1 MLLSSTWLAWAFVL
15 PSVAVFVHRDVVEPS
30 FAPAIEENDDQLVH
44 TSDQS
49 DVVRYAINHCK
60 KIAFVHI
67 QKTGGTTL
75 LSLFGKG
82 HTHRGNDAIPASSRM
97 PRGLPVL
104 EDLYLG
110 SSSIKVDAVQLRA
123 RLGADTWK
131 NAYTVAFVRDPYD
144 YFVSYYF
151 FQLWEAERQKK
162 QESHEAEKQRQHES
176 RRAKRQRK
184 HKSRGEL
191 SLLAVHTVTAND
203 LLHEAG
209 VEGLGDW
216 LLENYTTLA
225 LDDQRHKIGFEEM
238 MRFITRNKGHLSMHA
253 QLAHVSDAS
262 GNILVQHIM
271 KTGSVEQQQFLTCS
285 GILEQVCP
293 DGKALA
299 ARIPGCDD
307 KVAPSVNVA
316 PRKSDS
322 LQFYTPETCAMV
334 ATHFARDFDAFGFD
348 RQRCPH

>member
-67 QKTGGTTL
+67 QKTGGTSL

-82 HTHRGNDAIPASSRM
+82 HTHLGNDDIPADSKM
-97 PRGLPVL
+97 PPGLPVL
-104 EDLYLG
+104 EHLYLG
-110 SSSIKVDAVQLRA
+110 SASIKLDAVELRKKI
-123 RLGADTWK
+123 GVDEWE

-151 FQLWEAERQKK
+151 FQLYEASKKREQPLRKK
-162 QESHEAEKQRQHES
+162 Q
-176 RRAKRQRK
+176 
-184 HKSRGEL
+184 
-191 SLLAVHTVTAND
+191 SLLAGRIVTEHD
-203 LLHEAG
+203 ILHGWG
-209 VEGLGDW
+209 VEGPGERLLG
-216 LLENYTTLA
+216 NYTSLA
-225 LDDQRHKIGFEEM
+225 LDDPRHKIGFEIM
-238 MRFITRNKGHLSMHA
+238 MRFIKDNKAQSSLHT

-262 GNILVQHIM
+262 GNILVKHIM
-271 KTGSVEQQQFLTCS
+271 KTGSAEQQRFLSCS
-285 GILEQVCP
+285 GILKQVCT

-299 ARIPGCDD
+299 SRIPGCID
-307 KVAPSVNVA
+307 KVVSAINVS
-316 PRKSDS
+316 PRKADS
-322 LQFYTPETCAMV
+322 IQFYSPEMCAMV

-348 RQRCPH
+348 KQRCPH